1 MFFLL
6 FLYYFQPGYG
16 RHSTAPSHPVALVQ
30 RKVLGK
36 WLMATQT
43 TPIARGRN
51 VGYFYVFFLY
61 FCFQNSFLLF
71 LLVIF
76 QKKFFYFTTFYI
88 LSLFFHMST
97 FYKLSSWTRWLLGK
111 PSSSI
116 LRSISPFLIE
126 FFRQISFGISSIRQ
140 LCT

>member
-1 MFFLL
+1 LNILGFKLLFADFLVLFSLFFLL

-61 FCFQNSFLLF
+61 FFKTVFY
-71 LLVIF
+71 
-76 QKKFFYFTTFYI
+76 FFY
-88 LSLFFHMST
+88 
-97 FYKLSSWTRWLLGK
+97 
-111 PSSSI
+111 
-116 LRSISPFLIE
+116 
-126 FFRQISFGISSIRQ
+126 
-140 LCT
+140 